1 MQGAVALLD
10 GLTERADLVA
20 ILQTYDD
27 SIVQT
32 TMSLSS
38 LTQAQKDGVLED
50 LDKIKTQNLIHK
62 NNIQNIVD
70 MAKLDSRKAVEL
82 KTRLGNA
89 AAAKMENK
97 VVDTFT
103 RTQLEEELNSVGVT
117 VAKRQEILARYD
129 NAAAAK
135 KESDALDLYADGL
148 GNALTK
154 AIGWVKAHPV
164 ITGLS
169 IAVGALALAFR
180 QAKKDIEKANEAV
193 EEYKTQC
200 SELESTLRSNQRTVA
215 SIKDEFA
222 KLSYGIGSSGENIG
236 LTSDEFERYNSIA
249 NQIADMFPDMVQG
262 YTDQGNAILSC
273 KGNVQALT
281 EALKEQQEA
290 YYNTLLSGADTIYDK
305 WNGTWFSNNFSFD
318 DSHQEQLNYLDY
330 YKDFL
335 AAIDSTDPTK
345 LVDKVNQMREDM
357 LGAYF
362 TEGQN
367 VKNALGDAY
376 DEIKAAAAEGEL
388 SGEQRQLIRKQ
399 IEKLINDLE
408 AEFSSDTAALE
419 LSLQAHLKL
428 NDDFAKLDA
437 DSKTSVQGLVNSLG
451 YEFYSSFESKDI
463 MYEWIDQFIVAPL
476 NDAKSKASFK
486 KALDF
491 FVSQGADV
499 TKLNAHVF
507 DLFPAFSDALEKLK
521 NELGQGIEADW
532 LGLYAENGNVKN
544 LIDLLAHLGVISGAT
559 EDSILA
565 IAKAFSDMEVEAENA
580 TDNTT
585 DALADLTAGL
595 TKIVEKFELVKQVQ
609 KDFADS
615 GVITADSLTSIV
627 EKFPEMASSV
637 NLYIAGAKSA
647 KELLADLKNA
657 YKADEAAWRADQKAK
672 AYASTEF
679 CNNLSDK
686 QSKLIDA
693 LAESYGVDLDN
704 FRTIEEAKAD
714 IQAQI
719 IQHLAENYARYA
731 NATLEDLKARLELL
745 RVQQETIKAISMD
758 DPTGGNA
765 QNDAFVTRKKEIAA
779 LMDAI
784 RDIEGAYEGLDEILM
799 ESWDPSR
806 FIDPDSAEDAF
817 EKFKNKWNDW
827 FSDMEFKLN
836 LKYEAGDIDVA
847 AEMYQQMVDKA
858 QELLNDAY
866 AQGMTIDDDWVQE
879 LIGKVGEYK
888 KALADLRIEGYDKLI
903 EYNDEFDVWNK
914 VSYTKLD
921 KLKEK
926 LAAINEQYIAG
937 LRTYQDWYE
946 IFTKTAS
953 EIYEIQRDALDAVLD
968 EMLGAIKQGY
978 ESEID
983 MIEDVADAKVKALE
997 DEKTAY
1003 AEIIALKK
1011 KLLEDTKDEANYE
1024 RQVADKVR
1032 EIAKLQERIS
1042 QLALDGS
1049 REATAERLKLEEEL
1063 YEKQRDLEDYM
1074 NEYATDAALDALDE
1088 QQEAFEKEKDKEI
1101 EAAEDAADA
1110 QTEMLRDQ
1118 LDNEIALRQQAINQ
1132 INRDYQKMLNDIVGY
1147 FRDLGYE
1154 IDDSLIDKL
1163 REGLELVAQFG
1174 NYGGADAGISNPG
1187 GMSNEVLTSLVQ
1199 QMKNNST
1206 AWHNS
1211 DDAEKARL
1219 SAENERIAE
1228 LLKQMGFDIWK
1239 DSAKGIWYIRIDG
1252 KDFKLFE
1259 YAGVYHTGGVA
1270 GNVANP
1276 KADEI
1281 FALLRKGEVVL
1292 NEDQQSSL
1300 LNIFNNAGKWMQ
1312 SQMRQTI
1319 GSLVGN
1325 PRNRAAI
1332 DDGRHIGS
1340 FAPKIEINIHHDG
1353 QMTDADAKRY
1363 GRMAGQE
1370 ALDHLWSTLQ
1380 KRGIT

>member
-1 MQGAVALLD
+1 MKN
-10 GLTERADLVA
+10 
-20 ILQTYDD
+20 
-27 SIVQT
+27 
-32 TMSLSS
+32 LSMIKS
-38 LTQAQKDGVLED
+38 QK
-50 LDKIKTQNLIHK
+50 LIHASH
-62 NNIQNIVD
+62 IQDIVD
-70 MAKLDSRKAVEL
+70 AAKLDSREHEKLKRTLQQDAANRLKAEGINAVTEAEL
-82 KTRLGNA
+82 KQAMAST
-89 AAAKMENK
+89 K
-97 VVDTFT
+97 VVAVN
-103 RTQLEEELNSVGVT
+103 Q
-117 VAKRQEILARYD
+117 QEILTSYAHVD
-129 NAAAAK
+129 ALE
-135 KESDALDLYADGL
+135 KERGALDLYAGGL
-148 GNALTK
+148 GNAFKNLGAWIGAHKLLT
-154 AIGWVKAHPV
+154 GV
-164 ITGLS
+164 G
-169 IAVGALALAFR
+169 IAVGTLALAFR

-193 EEYKTQC
+193 EKYKTQC

-335 AAIDSTDPTK
+335 AAIDSTDPTR

-408 AEFSSDTAALE
+408 AEFSSDAAALE

-437 DSKTSVQGLVNSLG
+437 DSKTSVQGLVHSLG

-463 MYEWIDQFIVAPL
+463 MYDWIDQFIVAPL

-499 TKLNAHVF
+499 TKLNVHVF

-544 LIDLLAHLGVISGAT
+544 LIDLLAHLGVISGTT

-765 QNDAFVTRKKEIAA
+765 QNDAFVARKKEIAA
-779 LMDAI
+779 LLNAI

-799 ESWDPSR
+799 ESWDPSK
-806 FIDPDSAEDAF
+806 FVDLDDAEDAF
-817 EKFKNKWNDW
+817 EKFKAKWNDW

-836 LKYEAGDIDVA
+836 LKYEAGDLDGA
-847 AEMYQQMVDKA
+847 AAMYQRMVDKA

-866 AQGMTIDDDWVQE
+866 SQGMTVDDGWVQE

-888 KALADLRIEGYDKLI
+888 KALADLRIEGYDRLI

-926 LAAINEQYIAG
+926 LAAINQQYVEG
-937 LRTYQDWYE
+937 LRTYQDWYDT
-946 IFTKTAS
+946 FVDTAS
-953 EIYEIQRDALDAVLD
+953 KIYEIQRDALDTLID
-968 EMLGAIKQGY
+968 EVTEAIKQGY
-978 ESEID
+978 EDEID
-983 MIEDVADAKVKALE
+983 MIEDVADAKVESLE
-997 DEKTAY
+997 SEIERY
-1003 AEIIALKK
+1003 SEIINLKK
-1011 KLLEDTKDEANYE
+1011 KLLEQSRDEAKYE
-1024 RQVADKVR
+1024 RSVAEKVK
-1032 EIAKLQERIS
+1032 EIAKLQERIAILS
-1042 QLALDGS
+1042 LDNS
-1049 REATAERLKLEEEL
+1049 REATAERIALEEEL
-1063 YEKQRDLEDYM
+1063 TKLQMDLSDEM
-1074 NEYATDAALDALDE
+1074 NEHATDSAMDALDE
-1088 QQEAFEKEKDKEI
+1088 QLSAFEKEKENEI
-1101 EAAEDAADA
+1101 DAVEDAADG
-1110 QTEMLRDQ
+1110 QIDILRDQ
-1118 LDNEIALRQQAINQ
+1118 LDDEMALRQQAIDQ
-1132 INRDYQKMLNDIVGY
+1132 IDRDYRSMLDDIIQY
-1147 FRDLGYE
+1147 FEDLGYE
-1154 IDDSLIDKL
+1154 IDESLIDKL
-1163 REGLELVAQFG
+1163 REGLQLIAE
-1174 NYGGADAGISNPG
+1174 YGSFAGADSGIGS
-1187 GMSNEVLTSLVQ
+1187 STDTSVAAALVQ
-1199 QMKNNST
+1199 QMKDNTQAWWDAKTPGST
-1206 AWHNS
+1206 NS
-1211 DDAEKARL
+1211 DQNADQKALAEA
-1219 SAENERIAE
+1219 NERIAE
-1228 LLKQMGFDIWK
+1228 LLRQMGFDVWK
-1239 DSAKGIWYIRIDG
+1239 DTSKGVWYIKIDG
-1252 KDFKLFE
+1252 KDMELFKYF
-1259 YAGVYHTGGVA
+1259 GVYHSGGIA
-1270 GNVANP
+1270 GDINNP

-1281 FALLRKGEVVL
+1281 FALLRKGEVIL
-1292 NEDQQSSL
+1292 NDNQQSSL

-1319 GSLVGN
+1319 ESLIGN
-1325 PRNRAAI
+1325 PRSRAVI
-1332 DDGRHIGS
+1332 DDGRSVAS
-1340 FAPKIEINIHHDG
+1340 FAPNIEVNINHNG
-1353 QMTDADAKRY
+1353 NMTDSDARRY
-1363 GRMAGQE
+1363 GNQIADV
-1370 ALDHLWSTLQ
+1370 ALDKLWSTLQ
-1380 KRGIT
+1380 RRGIT